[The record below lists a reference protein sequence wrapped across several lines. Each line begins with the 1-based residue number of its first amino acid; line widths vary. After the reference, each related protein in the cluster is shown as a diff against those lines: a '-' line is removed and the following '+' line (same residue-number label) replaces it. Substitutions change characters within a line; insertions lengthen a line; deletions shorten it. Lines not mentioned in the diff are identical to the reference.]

1 MVAGKALDR
10 SDVNNK
16 GQGAMPNRFD
26 KDKLDNIGDAVIK
39 VEQKVEGLE
48 GKMGKLATIDGM
60 RATQDQLRK
69 YTDDGD
75 KGVAQAAR
83 ETIAAQ
89 LDHFEE
95 IVLSK
100 TREQTALQ
108 IDERLRERDKAY
120 ETRKAEELQKLK
132 ESLAL
137 KNLTINKYGQTVA
150 IVPWLRYYS
159 QKYWLLV
166 AVVVV
171 LAFLFIPDL
180 RTISLR
186 WLAAQIAG

>member
-1 MVAGKALDR
+1 
-10 SDVNNK
+10 
-16 GQGAMPNRFD
+16 MPNRFD
-26 KDKLDNIGDAVIK
+26 KDKVDNIGDAVIK

-48 GKMGKLATIDGM
+48 GKMGKLATIEGM

-69 YTDDGD
+69 YAEDGD

-95 IVLSK
+95 ILLSK
-100 TREQTALQ
+100 TKEQTASQ
-108 IDERLRERDKAY
+108 IEERLKERDKAY
-120 ETRKAEELQKLK
+120 KTRKAEELQKLK

-137 KNLTINKYGQTVA
+137 KNLTINEYGQTVA

-159 QKYWLLV
+159 QKYWLPV

-180 RTISLR
+180 RTLSLR